1 MKIITAETM
10 QELDRQTIKECGIPG
25 LQLMENAGRSCA
37 EVVIAEFGTPGR
49 CTVMAGKGNNGGDGY
64 VIARLLA
71 VKGWRVTVILL
82 AERAQVAGD
91 AALNLAMLSG
101 VEVHCCTVGGRLA
114 ALHSDE
120 IFQSDVIVDALF
132 GTGLNSDVSGVY
144 LEAVTLMNASG
155 RPIVAVDIPSGVHGT
170 TGRVLGEA
178 VRAEITVTFALAK
191 SGQIL
196 YPGAEYTGR
205 LVVADIG
212 IPPELMAAAPGY
224 DFLDEETMRPLLRQ
238 RDRQAHKGAFGH
250 CLVVAGSTG
259 KTGAAALAAN
269 SAVRAGSGLVTVAV
283 PERVHSILELK
294 TTEAMTS
301 ALPDSGKGH
310 LTDCSL
316 SAVLQL
322 LAGKDAV
329 ALGPGLGN
337 CPGTYAF
344 VQGVLE
350 AVTVPLVLDADA
362 LNALAGDV
370 TVLQRKKS
378 GQVILTPHPGEMAR
392 LQGTCVADVEASRI
406 TCAREFARSH
416 GVFLILKGARTV
428 IASPAGV
435 VAING
440 SGNPGMASGGMGDV
454 LTGIIVSLAG
464 QGYSAWDACCLGV
477 FIHGFAANLVADEKG
492 EIGITATDVL
502 EMLPYAYK
510 KLKGDVPC

>member
-196 YPGAEYTGR
+196 YPGPNIP
-205 LVVADIG
+205 VVWWWLTSG
-212 IPPELMAAAPGY
+212 FRRSLWQRHRGMTFWMRKRCAP
-224 DFLDEETMRPLLRQ
+224 
-238 RDRQAHKGAFGH
+238 
-250 CLVVAGSTG
+250 CC
-259 KTGAAALAAN
+259 AN
-269 SAVRAGSGLVTVAV
+269 VTVK
-283 PERVHSILELK
+283 PIRGHSAIVWLWP
-294 TTEAMTS
+294 
-301 ALPDSGKGH
+301 ALPGKPVQQHWRQIVLSG
-310 LTDCSL
+310 
-316 SAVLQL
+316 
-322 LAGKDAV
+322 
-329 ALGPGLGN
+329 P
-337 CPGTYAF
+337 
-344 VQGVLE
+344 
-350 AVTVPLVLDADA
+350 VP
-362 LNALAGDV
+362 
-370 TVLQRKKS
+370 
-378 GQVILTPHPGEMAR
+378 
-392 LQGTCVADVEASRI
+392 
-406 TCAREFARSH
+406 
-416 GVFLILKGARTV
+416 
-428 IASPAGV
+428 
-435 VAING
+435 
-440 SGNPGMASGGMGDV
+440 
-454 LTGIIVSLAG
+454 
-464 QGYSAWDACCLGV
+464 AW
-477 FIHGFAANLVADEKG
+477 
-492 EIGITATDVL
+492 
-502 EMLPYAYK
+502 
-510 KLKGDVPC
+510 